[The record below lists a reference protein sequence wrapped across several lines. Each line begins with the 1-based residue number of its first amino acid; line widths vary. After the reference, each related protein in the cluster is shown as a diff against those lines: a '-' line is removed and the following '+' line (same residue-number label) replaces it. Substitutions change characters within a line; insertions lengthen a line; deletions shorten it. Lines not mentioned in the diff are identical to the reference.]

1 MSDPRGRFAAT
12 ALGAACLAVGV
23 TACSE
28 PAATVSR
35 VAVAP
40 TSPASPIAAPTT
52 TDTASPAATASP
64 SDTAAPDTAAPT
76 PAPTSVPPPPRS
88 APTRTSTPRGTPSP
102 GARPTP
108 SPSRSPAP
116 KPGPVPP
123 PPPPPSGTDAYE
135 SQILALVNAER
146 SAAGLRPLA
155 AQTCPDGFAE
165 PWSPHMAADGRLSH
179 QSLNPILNRCGGHA
193 AAENV
198 GMNSSASPGDM
209 VAGFMGS
216 LPHRANI
223 LNGSYTGIGIG
234 AYRYAR
240 GVWWVTQDFVG

>member
-1 MSDPRGRFAAT
+1 MPGRRHHRLQRARRHGLAGRLADFSGVPDPGTRDDRH
-12 ALGAACLAVGV
+12 
-23 TACSE
+23 
-28 PAATVSR
+28 R
-35 VAVAP
+35 VAIRHRHSHRCTHPGADLR
-40 TSPASPIAAPTT
+40 PTT
-52 TDTASPAATASP
+52 AALRTQPDLDAAEHPESRRQADAQPEP
-64 SDTAAPDTAAPT
+64 S
-76 PAPTSVPPPPRS
+76 
-88 APTRTSTPRGTPSP
+88 
-102 GARPTP
+102 
-108 SPSRSPAP
+108 AP
-116 KPGPVPP
+116 KPAPVPP
-123 PPPPPSGTDAYE
+123 PPPPQSGTDAYE

-165 PWSPHMAADGRLSH
+165 PWSPHMAAEGRLSH
-179 QSLNPILNRCGGHA
+179 QSLNPVLSRCGGHA

-216 LPHRANI
+216 PPHRANI

-234 AYRYAR
+234 AYRDAR

>member
-1 MSDPRGRFAAT
+1 MSDPRGRFAAA

-28 PAATVSR
+28 PAATALPSD
-35 VAVAP
+35 A
-40 TSPASPIAAPTT
+40 AAPT
-52 TDTASPAATASP
+52 
-64 SDTAAPDTAAPT
+64 TAAPT

-88 APTRTSTPRGTPSP
+88 APSRTSTPRSTPSP
-102 GARPTP
+102 GARPAP
-108 SPSRSPAP
+108 SPSPAP
-116 KPGPVPP
+116 KPAPVPP
-123 PPPPPSGTDAYE
+123 PPPPQSGTDAYE

-165 PWSPHMAADGRLSH
+165 PWSPHMAAEGRLSH
-179 QSLNPILNRCGGHA
+179 QSLNPVLSRCGGHA

-198 GMNSSASPGDM
+198 GMNSSAWPGDM

-216 LPHRANI
+216 PPHRANI

-234 AYRYAR
+234 AYRDAR

>member
-28 PAATVSR
+28 PAATALPSD
-35 VAVAP
+35 A
-40 TSPASPIAAPTT
+40 AAPT
-52 TDTASPAATASP
+52 
-64 SDTAAPDTAAPT
+64 TAAPT

-88 APTRTSTPRGTPSP
+88 APTRTSTPRSTPSP

-108 SPSRSPAP
+108 SPAP
-116 KPGPVPP
+116 KPGPAPP
-123 PPPPPSGTDAYE
+123 PPPPPPPQSGTDAYE

-146 SAAGLRPLA
+146 SAAGLRPLT

-165 PWSPHMAADGRLSH
+165 PWSPHMAAEGRLSH
-179 QSLNPILNRCGGHA
+179 QSLNPVLSRCGGHA

-198 GMNSSASPGDM
+198 GMNSSAWPGDM

-216 LPHRANI
+216 PPHRANI

-234 AYRYAR
+234 AYRDAH

>member
-12 ALGAACLAVGV
+12 ALGAACLAVV
-23 TACSE
+23 ITACSE

-35 VAVAP
+35 VASP
-40 TSPASPIAAPTT
+40 TSPASPIPAPAT
-52 TDTASPAATASP
+52 TDTASP
-64 SDTAAPDTAAPT
+64 SDTATPTAAPT

-88 APTRTSTPRGTPSP
+88 APSRTSTPRSTPSP
-102 GARPTP
+102 GARPAP
-108 SPSRSPAP
+108 SPSPAP
-116 KPGPVPP
+116 KPAPVPP
-123 PPPPPSGTDAYE
+123 PPPPQSGTDAYE

-165 PWSPHMAADGRLSH
+165 PWSPHMAAEGRLSH
-179 QSLNPILNRCGGHA
+179 QSLNPVLSRCGGHA

-198 GMNSSASPGDM
+198 GMNSSAWPGDM

-216 LPHRANI
+216 PPHRANI

-234 AYRYAR
+234 AYRDAR

>member
-40 TSPASPIAAPTT
+40 TSPAPPIAAPTT
-52 TDTASPAATASP
+52 TDTASPASTASP
-64 SDTAAPDTAAPT
+64 SDTAAPTTAAPT

-102 GARPTP
+102 GARPAP
-108 SPSRSPAP
+108 SPSPSPAP
-116 KPGPVPP
+116 KPASVPP
-123 PPPPPSGTDAYE
+123 PPPPQSGTDAYE

-165 PWSPHMAADGRLSH
+165 PWSPHMAAEGRLSH

-198 GMNSSASPGDM
+198 GMNSSAWPGDM

-216 LPHRANI
+216 PPHRANI

-234 AYRYAR
+234 AYRDAP